1 MLIEAP
7 EASPGDGRSPEDLRL
22 DLACALYA
30 QGSIGKVRAA
40 ELAGV
45 DFFTLQ
51 RALGERHVPMYTE
64 QRLADDLQSL
74 KELFPE

>member
-1 MLIEAP
+1 MLNEVP
-7 EASPGDGRSPEDLRL
+7 QLSPGDGASPEASRL
-22 DLACALYA
+22 ELACALYA
-30 QGSIGKVRAA
+30 KGSLGKVQAA
-40 ELAGV
+40 EFAGV

-74 KELFPE
+74 KELFPG

>member
-1 MLIEAP
+1 MLIEVP
-7 EASPGDGRSPEDLRL
+7 EASGDGSSPEDLL
-22 DLACALYA
+22 LNLACALYA
-30 QGSIGKVRAA
+30 KGSIGKVRAA

-64 QRLADDLQSL
+64 QRLEDDLQTL
-74 KELFPE
+74 EELFPR